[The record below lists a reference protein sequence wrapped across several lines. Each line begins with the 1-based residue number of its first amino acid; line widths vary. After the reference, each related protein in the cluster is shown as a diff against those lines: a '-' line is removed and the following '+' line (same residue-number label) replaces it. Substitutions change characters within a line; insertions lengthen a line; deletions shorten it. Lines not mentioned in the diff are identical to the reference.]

1 MDSIYI
7 IKKKPI
13 GYIAIN
19 NSLRVRS
26 PLIKNENKNENQKKK
41 TGQKDNK
48 LFDSILL
55 NEYYIIY

>member
-1 MDSIYI
+1 MSAS
-7 IKKKPI
+7 KFLK
-13 GYIAIN
+13 N
-19 NSLRVRS
+19 
-26 PLIKNENKNENQKKK
+26 KNENENQKKK

>member
-1 MDSIYI
+1 MSASKI
-7 IKKKPI
+7 
-13 GYIAIN
+13 
-19 NSLRVRS
+19 L
-26 PLIKNENKNENQKKK
+26 KNENKNEKQKKK

>member
-1 MDSIYI
+1 MSASKI
-7 IKKKPI
+7 
-13 GYIAIN
+13 
-19 NSLRVRS
+19 L
-26 PLIKNENKNENQKKK
+26 KNENKNENQKKK

>member
-1 MDSIYI
+1 MSILKI
-7 IKKKPI
+7 
-13 GYIAIN
+13 
-19 NSLRVRS
+19 L
-26 PLIKNENKNENQKKK
+26 KNENKNKNQKKK

>member
-1 MDSIYI
+1 MSTS
-7 IKKKPI
+7 KV
-13 GYIAIN
+13 
-19 NSLRVRS
+19 L
-26 PLIKNENKNENQKKK
+26 KNQNKNSQSKKK

>member
-1 MDSIYI
+1 MSTS
-7 IKKKPI
+7 KV
-13 GYIAIN
+13 
-19 NSLRVRS
+19 L
-26 PLIKNENKNENQKKK
+26 KNQNKNSHSKKK